1 MKLKAFLSDLDGT
14 LIDTRERAIHA
25 HSSGLKSVGYTV
37 LPKQIRSLYHFSFDT
52 RDLLNRLN
60 IHLSNSEFAK
70 YLTGFRQYF
79 FSAVAQS
86 RVFPGTIYALKQIQS
101 LTEHMRII
109 TSRQESQ
116 QAQQEIRHFGLHEWF
131 EAIFTRGDLAEAEG
145 KERIGLFPFVSHR
158 KRLIRLA
165 LQDVKSEGDVWVV
178 GDSAGEL
185 EAAKSQGCITIG
197 VLTGFGTKEDLHP
210 YASHV
215 INSFA
220 DIVHL
225 I

>member
-25 HSSGLKSVGYTV
+25 HSSGLHTVGYTV
-37 LPKQIRSLYHFSFDT
+37 LPKQIRSLYQYSFDA

-60 IHLSNSEFAK
+60 IHLSDTEFAK

-79 FSAVAQS
+79 FSAIAHS
-86 RVFPGTIYALKQIQS
+86 HVFPGTINALKEIQPF
-101 LTEHMRII
+101 TEHMRII
-109 TSRQESQ
+109 TSRQDGQ
-116 QAQQEIRHFGLHEWF
+116 QARQEVKHFGLHSWF
-131 EAIFTRGDLAEAEG
+131 EEIFTREDLAIAEG
-145 KERIGLFPFVSHR
+145 KERVGLFPFVPHR

-185 EAAKSQGCITIG
+185 EAANSQGCVTIG
-197 VLTGFGTKEDLHP
+197 VLTGFGTKEDLSP
-210 YASHV
+210 FATHV
-215 INSFA
+215 VNSIA

>member
-25 HSSGLKSVGYTV
+25 HSNGLQAVGYTV
-37 LPKQIRSLYHFSFDT
+37 LPSQIRSLYHYSFDT

-60 IHLSNSEFAK
+60 VHLSESEYIK
-70 YLTGFRQYF
+70 YLSGFRKYF
-79 FSAVAQS
+79 FSAIHHS
-86 RVFPGTIYALKQIQS
+86 RVFPATIHALKQLRP

-109 TSRQESQ
+109 TSRQDSQ
-116 QAQQEIRHFGLHEWF
+116 QAHQEIKHFELDSWF
-131 EAIFTRGDLAEAEG
+131 EDIITRGDLAIAEG
-145 KERIGLFPFVSHR
+145 QDRIPLFPFVPHR
-158 KRLIRLA
+158 RRLIKLA
-165 LQDVKSEGDVWVV
+165 LKDVKIEGDVWVV
-178 GDSAGEL
+178 GDSKGEL
-185 EAAKSQGCITIG
+185 EAAKSLGCVTIG
-197 VLTGFGTKEDLHP
+197 VLTGVGTTDDLTP
-210 YASHV
+210 VATHV